1 MTTSYT
7 PRVYVGTYAKYNN
20 GSIEGAWLDLE
31 NYSDKDDFLAACAEL
46 HKSESDPELMF
57 QDFEDIPE
65 GMISESSIE
74 EALWDWIN
82 LDDSDKEL
90 LKVYRENI
98 ESSGDIETAR
108 DAFMGKADS
117 PEDWAEQYADETG
130 LLESVPD
137 NLKYYFDWKAYARD
151 AQMSGDVVFVEIGYR
166 ECWVFS
172 NH

>member
-1 MTTSYT
+1 MTTAYT

-46 HKSESDPELMF
+46 HSDESDAELMF

-65 GMISESSIE
+65 GMISESSIDE
-74 EALWDWIN
+74 GLWDWIA

-90 LKVYRENI
+90 LKVYREHV

-117 PEDWAEQYADETG
+117 PEHWAEEYANDCG

-137 NLKYYFDWKAYARD
+137 SLKYYFDCAAYARD
-151 AQMSGDVVFVEIGYR
+151 AQMGGDVVFVEIGYR

-172 NH
+172 NR